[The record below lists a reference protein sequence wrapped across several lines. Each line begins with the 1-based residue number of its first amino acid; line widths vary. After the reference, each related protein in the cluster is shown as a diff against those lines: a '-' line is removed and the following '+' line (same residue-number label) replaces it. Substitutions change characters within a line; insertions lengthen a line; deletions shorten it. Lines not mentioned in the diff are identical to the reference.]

1 MSRNTSSKKASP
13 TDFTEEDFDQQKE
26 PIVTPSSQIE
36 PEEQVEKSPFY
47 QKAAK
52 KAIKV
57 IASRN
62 KMFALLNK
70 AYSHFSSKEN
80 DRPMSAEVKDK
91 FKTLLRL
98 IRALYKKEYKDFPW
112 GSLVKATATI
122 IYLVSPLDLVPDF
135 IPFVGMMDDF
145 ALISWTIGSLTDDI
159 NDFENWE
166 QAQAL
171 QIAEQTT

>member
-1 MSRNTSSKKASP
+1 MSRRNSKASP
-13 TDFTEEDFDQQKE
+13 TDFTEEDFDQQKY
-26 PIVTPSSQIE
+26 PIVTPDSQIE
-36 PEEQVEKSPFY
+36 AEEQVEKSKFY
-47 QKAAK
+47 KKAAK
-52 KAIKV
+52 KAVTV

-70 AYSHFSSKEN
+70 AYTHFSNKEN
-80 DRPMSAEVKDK
+80 DRPMSQEVKDK

-122 IYLVSPLDLVPDF
+122 IYLVSPLDLIPDF

-145 ALISWTIGSLTDDI
+145 ALISWTIGSLGKDI
-159 NDFENWE
+159 QDFENWE
-166 QAQAL
+166 QANL
-171 QIAEQTT
+171 IAQ

>member
-1 MSRNTSSKKASP
+1 MSNTPKASP
-13 TDFTEEDFDQQKE
+13 TNFTEEDFVQQKN
-26 PIVTPSSQIE
+26 PIVTPNSQIDT
-36 PEEQVEKSPFY
+36 EEQVEKSKFY
-47 QKAAK
+47 KVATK
-52 KAIKV
+52 KAVKV

-70 AYSHFSSKEN
+70 AYNHFNNKEN
-80 DRPMSAEVKDK
+80 DRPMSQEVKEK

-135 IPFVGMMDDF
+135 IPFIGMMDDF
-145 ALISWTIGSLTDDI
+145 ALISWTIGSLSDDI
-159 NDFENWE
+159 KDFEDWE
-166 QAQAL
+166 EAQ
-171 QIAEQTT
+171 QIARLTT

>member
-1 MSRNTSSKKASP
+1 MPNKLKASP
-13 TDFTEEDFDQQKE
+13 TDFTEEDFVQQKN
-26 PIVTPSSQIE
+26 PIVTPNSQIE
-36 PEEQVEKSPFY
+36 IDEQVENSKFY
-47 QKAAK
+47 KNAATKAV
-52 KAIKV
+52 KV

-70 AYSHFSSKEN
+70 AYTHFSNKEN
-80 DRPMSAEVKDK
+80 DRPVSEEVKEK

-122 IYLVSPLDLVPDF
+122 IYLVSPLDLIPDF

-145 ALISWTIGSLTDDI
+145 ALISWTIGSLSDDI
-159 NDFENWE
+159 RKFENWE
-166 QAQAL
+166 EAK
-171 QIAEQTT
+171 QIAKLTT

>member
-1 MSRNTSSKKASP
+1 MTKASP
-13 TDFTEEDFDQQKE
+13 TNFTEEDFEQQKN
-26 PIVTPSSQIE
+26 PIVTPNSQIE
-36 PEEQVEKSPFY
+36 VEEQVEKSQFY
-47 QKAAK
+47 KTASK

-70 AYSHFSSKEN
+70 AYNHFNNKEN
-80 DRPMSAEVKDK
+80 DRPMSQEVKEK

-122 IYLVSPLDLVPDF
+122 IYLVSPLDLIPDF

-145 ALISWTIGSLTDDI
+145 ALISWTIGSLSDDI
-159 NDFENWE
+159 RDFENWE
-166 QAQAL
+166 EAQL
-171 QIAEQTT
+171 IAQQTT

>member
-1 MSRNTSSKKASP
+1 MTKASP
-13 TDFTEEDFDQQKE
+13 TNFTEEDFVQQKE
-26 PIVTPSSQIE
+26 PIVAPNSQIE
-36 PEEQVEKSPFY
+36 VEEQVENSKFY
-47 QKAAK
+47 KTAATKAV
-52 KAIKV
+52 KV

-70 AYSHFSSKEN
+70 AYTHFSNKEN
-80 DRPMSAEVKDK
+80 DRPVSTEVKEK

-122 IYLVSPLDLVPDF
+122 IYLVSPLDLIPDF

-145 ALISWTIGSLTDDI
+145 ALISWTISSLSDDI
-159 NDFENWE
+159 KDFENWE
-166 QAQAL
+166 EAQ
-171 QIAEQTT
+171 QIAQQTT

>member
-1 MSRNTSSKKASP
+1 MSNTPKESP
-13 TDFTEEDFDQQKE
+13 TNFTEEDFIQQKN
-26 PIVTPSSQIE
+26 PIVTPNSQIE
-36 PEEQVEKSPFY
+36 AEEQVEKSKFY
-47 QKAAK
+47 KVATK

-62 KMFALLNK
+62 KMFALINK
-70 AYSHFSSKEN
+70 AYTHFNNKEN
-80 DRPMSAEVKDK
+80 ERPMSQEVKDK

-135 IPFVGMMDDF
+135 IPFIGMMDDF
-145 ALISWTIGSLTDDI
+145 ALISWTIGSLSDDI
-159 NDFENWE
+159 KNFEDWE
-166 QAQAL
+166 EAQ
-171 QIAEQTT
+171 QIARLTT

>member
-1 MSRNTSSKKASP
+1 MSDTTKESP
-13 TDFTEEDFDQQKE
+13 THFTEEDFIQQE
-26 PIVTPSSQIE
+26 SPIVTPNSQIE
-36 PEEQVEKSPFY
+36 VEEQVENSKFY
-47 QKAAK
+47 KKAAS
-52 KAIKV
+52 KAVKV

-70 AYSHFSSKEN
+70 AYTYFIEKEG
-80 DRPMSAEVKDK
+80 DKPVSTEVKEK

-98 IRALYKKEYKDFPW
+98 IRALYKKEYRDFPW

-122 IYLVSPLDLVPDF
+122 IYLVSPLDVMPDF

-145 ALISWTIGSLTDDI
+145 ALISWTIGSLNDDI
-159 NDFENWE
+159 KDFENWE

-171 QIAEQTT
+171 KIAEQTT

>member
-1 MSRNTSSKKASP
+1 MTKASP
-13 TDFTEEDFDQQKE
+13 TNFTEEDFEQQKK
-26 PIVTPSSQIE
+26 PIVTPNSQIE
-36 PEEQVEKSPFY
+36 VEEQVEKSQFY
-47 QKAAK
+47 KTASK
-52 KAIKV
+52 KALKV

-70 AYSHFSSKEN
+70 AYNHFNNKEN
-80 DRPMSAEVKDK
+80 DRPMSQEVKEK

-122 IYLVSPLDLVPDF
+122 IYLVSPLDLIPDF

-145 ALISWTIGSLTDDI
+145 ALISWTIGSLSDDI
-159 NDFENWE
+159 KDFENWE
-166 QAQAL
+166 EAQL
-171 QIAEQTT
+171 IAQQTT

>member
-1 MSRNTSSKKASP
+1 MKKVSP
-13 TDFTEEDFDQQKE
+13 TDFTEEDFVQQTK
-26 PIVTPSSQIE
+26 PIVTPDSQIE
-36 PEEQVEKSPFY
+36 IEEQVEKSQFY
-47 QKAAK
+47 KTATVKAV
-52 KAIKV
+52 KV

-70 AYSHFSSKEN
+70 AYNHFSNKEN
-80 DRPMSAEVKDK
+80 DRPISQEVKEK

-122 IYLVSPLDLVPDF
+122 IYLVSPLDLIPDF

-145 ALISWTIGSLTDDI
+145 ALISWTIGSLSDDI
-159 NDFENWE
+159 KDFENWE
-166 QAQAL
+166 EAQL
-171 QIAEQTT
+171 IAQQTT